1 VTSPV
6 SGRALR
12 RALALAA
19 AVALGAPLAS
29 VPAYAALERTT
40 TAEADGAPASPAVPP
55 PAADPAAGGSGAPGT
70 GASSATP
77 ATPATP
83 AAAVAAGTSAEGLAE
98 AVRRDLGM
106 TLEEFN
112 AAGEQGKRAAAALDT
127 LREVPGFEA
136 VRLDGGKVAVTGTG
150 SALAQAVDAL
160 NAADSEAREEF
171 VLAPPSG
178 AAAPE
183 SAAATVA
190 SVTAAE
196 TAASETPASD
206 ASKTADPQPSAG
218 NAAAGQTEK
227 DLRAASAEQL
237 YQAYLREVGP
247 AGLQAVAEADG
258 KFIIRTGGVNEA
270 QSEPQPATEA
280 EGNQADGA
288 GPTGTQANRT
298 EANGADPTANRAPAS
313 ADPASGGR
321 LSPSEF
327 VGQYANVVLET
338 GEPLAPEEDFFGGQG
353 YRIDGGV
360 VCSAGFSAFSPDGKP
375 LVLTAG
381 HCADDGAARLAEVTL
396 PAGDPA
402 GGFAAENAV
411 TGELG
416 TFGFSQFGGPGNSR
430 VVDPENPGTP
440 GNDIAVIES
449 IRPDLDPLPATT
461 TWEDATSLGTGSVKI
476 VGMASPFVGQAV
488 CRSGRT
494 AGWSCGTVDEVGIYI
509 VGGGSGD
516 PADLRSFSGFLS
528 TSVQSSGGDSGGPWI
543 SGTYAVGTHSAGN
556 SSDST
561 ENFAV
566 AATLEDSM
574 SVLQGVQLGLFLNR
588 PVLAGSLPGG
598 PIVPGQRITGRLA
611 SAPATDVPAGT
622 QVRVTFPGSEP
633 FDVDVDATGN
643 WAFSAPGSATEFTAQ
658 AMNGFSRSEL
668 STFSTVPEP
677 TAPAPGGSGGGT
689 PGHGGSPAASPP
701 AAAQGGEPA
710 VLTPA
715 PQPSVVAVLP
725 AAGPAAAAGPDGTAV
740 PGQDAAPLGLAD
752 TGVSGLTLAV
762 AGAGVALLLGG
773 LLLAIVRR
781 RGRR

>member
-1 VTSPV
+1 MTSPA

-29 VPAYAALERTT
+29 APAYAALDRTT
-40 TAEADGAPASPAVPP
+40 TAEVDGAVTPPAVPSP
-55 PAADPAAGGSGAPGT
+55 SPDPAAG
-70 GASSATP
+70 AS
-77 ATPATP
+77 
-83 AAAVAAGTSAEGLAE
+83 AAGLAE
-98 AVRRDLGM
+98 AVARDLGM

-112 AAGEQGKRAAAALDT
+112 AAGEQEKRAAAESA
-127 LREVPGFEA
+127 VPETTA
-136 VRLDGGKVAVTGTG
+136 PATG
-150 SALAQAVDAL
+150 
-160 NAADSEAREEF
+160 
-171 VLAPPSG
+171 
-178 AAAPE
+178 APE
-183 SAAATVA
+183 PGT
-190 SVTAAE
+190 
-196 TAASETPASD
+196 
-206 ASKTADPQPSAG
+206 G

-227 DLRAASAEQL
+227 DLRAASVEQL
-237 YQAYLREVGP
+237 YRAYLREVGP

-258 KFIIRTGGVNEA
+258 KFIIRTGGVNEPQA
-270 QSEPQPATEA
+270 EPQPATA
-280 EGNQADGA
+280 ADGTQENGA
-288 GPTGTQANRT
+288 GPATGQ
-298 EANGADPTANRAPAS
+298 APAS
-313 ADPASGGR
+313 ADALSGGR

-327 VGQYANVVLET
+327 VEQYANVVLET

-381 HCADDGAARLAEVTL
+381 HCTDDGAARLAEVTL

-430 VVDPENPGTP
+430 VADPENPGAP
-440 GNDIAVIES
+440 GNDIAVIGS
-449 IRPDLDPLPATT
+449 IRADLDPLPATT

-476 VGMASPFVGQAV
+476 VGTTSPFVGQAV

-528 TSVQSSGGDSGGPWI
+528 RSVQSSGGDSGGPWI
-543 SGTYAVGTHSAGN
+543 SGNYAVGTHSAGN

-574 SVLQGVQLGLFLNR
+574 SVLQGVQLRLFLNR
-588 PVLAGSLPGG
+588 PVLAGSLPAE
-598 PIVPGQRITGRLA
+598 PVAPGQRITGRLA
-611 SAPATDVPAGT
+611 TDPATDVPAGT

-643 WAFSAPGSATEFTAQ
+643 WTFTAPGSGTGFTAQ
-658 AMNGFSRSEL
+658 ATNGFSRSEP
-668 STFSTVPEP
+668 SSFSTVPKP
-677 TAPAPGGSGGGT
+677 TVPKPGVPAPGGSGAGT
-689 PGHGGSPAASPP
+689 PDPGGSPAASPP
-701 AAAQGGEPA
+701 PSVQGGEPA
-710 VLTPA
+710 VLPPA

-725 AAGPAAAAGPDGTAV
+725 AAGPSAAAGPDGAAV
-740 PGQDAAPLGLAD
+740 PDQDAAPLRLAD
-752 TGVSGLTLAV
+752 TGVSGLATAV
-762 AGAGVALLLGG
+762 AGAGVALLLGVV
-773 LLLAIVRR
+773 LLVVVRR

>member
-1 VTSPV
+1 MTSPA

-29 VPAYAALERTT
+29 VPAYAALEST
-40 TAEADGAPASPAVPP
+40 TAESGAALASPAVPP
-55 PAADPAAGGSGAPGT
+55 QAADPAAGGSGAPVT
-70 GASSATP
+70 GGASPASSAPP
-77 ATPATP
+77 A
-83 AAAVAAGTSAEGLAE
+83 AAGTSAEGLAE
-98 AVRRDLGM
+98 AVLRDLGM
-106 TLEEFN
+106 TLEEFD

-127 LREVPGFEA
+127 LRVVPGFEA
-136 VRLDGGKVAVTGTG
+136 VRLHGGKIAVTGTG
-150 SALAQAVDAL
+150 SALAKAVDAL
-160 NAADSEAREEF
+160 NAADSGAREEF

-183 SAAATVA
+183 TAPA
-190 SVTAAE
+190 TAAPG
-196 TAASETPASD
+196 TPA
-206 ASKTADPQPSAG
+206 PEPSAR
-218 NAAAGQTEK
+218 NSAAGQTEK
-227 DLRAASAEQL
+227 DLRAASVEQL

-270 QSEPQPATEA
+270 QSEPQPATETDGTQSDGA
-280 EGNQADGA
+280 QADGA
-288 GPTGTQANRT
+288 RPTTN
-298 EANGADPTANRAPAS
+298 PAPAS
-313 ADPASGGR
+313 ADPASGAR

-353 YRIDGGV
+353 YRIDGAV
-360 VCSAGFSAFSPDGKP
+360 VCSAGFGAFSRDGKP

-402 GGFAAENAV
+402 GGFAAETAV

-430 VVDPENPGTP
+430 VTDPDNPGTP
-440 GNDIAVIES
+440 GNDIAVIGS
-449 IRPDLDPLPATT
+449 IRADVDPLPATT

-543 SGTYAVGTHSAGN
+543 SGNYAVGTHSAGN
-556 SSDST
+556 SSDTT

-574 SVLQGVQLGLFLNR
+574 SVLQGVQLRLFLNR
-588 PVLAGSLPGG
+588 PVLAGSLPAG
-598 PIVPGQRITGRLA
+598 PIAPGQRITGRLA

-633 FDVDVDATGN
+633 FDVDVDATGS

-668 STFSTVPEP
+668 SNFSTVPAP
-677 TAPAPGGSGGGT
+677 GVPAPGGSGAGT
-689 PGHGGSPAASPP
+689 PGPGGSPAASPP
-701 AAAQGGEPA
+701 AAAKGGEPA

-725 AAGPAAAAGPDGTAV
+725 AAAAGPDGAAV
-740 PGQDAAPLGLAD
+740 PDGAGVPGRDAAPMGLAD
-752 TGVSGLTLAV
+752 TGVSGLTIAV
-762 AGAGVALLLGG
+762 AGAGVALLLGV
-773 LLLAIVRR
+773 LSLVIVRR
-781 RGRR
+781 RSRR